1 MILSQDQKQDL
12 QSLIEHRGFKL
23 LEEMVADLEKDLFTQ
38 FKTIKLWDEE
48 VGLKLNWAQNQLAGA
63 ELLISNARAYS
74 IDVKEKKL

>member
-38 FKTIKLWDEE
+38 FKTIKL
-48 VGLKLNWAQNQLAGA
+48 
-63 ELLISNARAYS
+63 
-74 IDVKEKKL
+74 